1 MCVKNATDTDR
12 QEKYKTRVHVGRSPQ
27 RTKTEGQSTVTQS
40 DTQTTKLMQVSQY
53 KNQNIH
59 A

>member
-1 MCVKNATDTDR
+1 MSENTTDTDR
-12 QEKYKTRVHVGRSPQ
+12 QEKYKTRAHVGRSPQ
-27 RTKTEGQSTVTQS
+27 KKTKTEGQSVVAQS
-40 DTQTTKLMQVSQY
+40 DTQTAKLMQISQY